1 MDIFGMFRKNLL
13 YVYRADMEVRPVL
26 KIKEEELMSTISQM
40 ENYAAAAQTQTQM
53 TSSSDAVSGRK
64 NKVSGKTVGEPKLS
78 DAGAKYYE
86 ELKKKYSNLD
96 FILVSTA
103 EKQRASA
110 QAGSYANPNKMVVL
124 IDEEKIERMATDE
137 NYRKQYEAIISN
149 AANGLSQMSSSLS
162 QGTSA
167 NVKGYGMQVHD
178 NGTVS
183 YFAVIDKSLAAQR
196 ERMAEKAETRRE
208 ERRDAAKKAEKERRE
223 ERLDKA
229 RGDKTQAGKDEV
241 TITAS
246 SIDELIKK
254 INDVLFNERSNY
266 VMTEEEKMHGQNFDF
281 RM

>member
-1 MDIFGMFRKNLL
+1 
-13 YVYRADMEVRPVL
+13 
-26 KIKEEELMSTISQM
+26 MSTISQM
-40 ENYAAAAQTQTQM
+40 ENYAAATQTQTAAAADK
-53 TSSSDAVSGRK
+53 TSARK
-64 NKVSGKTVGEPKLS
+64 NKVSGRTVGEPKLS
-78 DAGAKYYE
+78 DEAAKYYE

-96 FILVSTA
+96 FILVSSA

-149 AANGLSQMSSSLS
+149 AASGLSQMSSKLS

-167 NVKGYGMQVHD
+167 NVKGYGMQVHK

-196 ERMAEKAETRRE
+196 ERIAEKAETKRE
-208 ERRDAAKKAEKERRE
+208 ERRASAKKAQKEQWE
-223 ERLDKA
+223 ERLEKA
-229 RGDKTQAGKDEV
+229 HGKKGAADED
-241 TITAS
+241 TITVTAS
-246 SIDELIKK
+246 SVDELIMK
-254 INDVLFNERSNY
+254 INDALFNERSNY